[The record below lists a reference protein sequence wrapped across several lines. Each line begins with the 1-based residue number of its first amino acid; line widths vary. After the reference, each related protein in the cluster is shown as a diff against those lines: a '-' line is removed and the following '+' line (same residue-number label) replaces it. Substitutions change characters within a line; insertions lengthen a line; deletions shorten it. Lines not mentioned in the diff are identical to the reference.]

1 MIDFYYILPMPNA
14 TSELFN
20 WDYDVL
26 REVWFYY
33 VLILVFVII
42 VSKILFY
49 FFSYPTKNAL
59 SRFWVM
65 CLVESILTTLF
76 GFILIYNY
84 YMDLASQSG
93 FVSFLQFLVLLVYFL
108 LDFIIVSLLIVAI
121 FSFLGYIL
129 AKLNFNTRIR
139 ALRRYPFKFVK

>member
-33 VLILVFVII
+33 VLILLFVII
-42 VSKILFY
+42 VFKIRFY
-49 FFSYPTKNAL
+49 FFSYPTKKAL
-59 SRFWVM
+59 LRFWIM
-65 CLVESILTTLF
+65 CGVEFILTTLI
-76 GFILIYNY
+76 GFILIHNY
-84 YMDLASQSG
+84 YMDLAAQSG
-93 FVSFLQFLVLLVYFL
+93 FVSFLQFVVLLVYFL
-108 LDFIIVSLLIVAI
+108 LDFIFVFVLIVAI
-121 FSFLGYIL
+121 FSLLGYIL